1 MYNLDGIFYQMQRL
15 SMVYITVMLIFLISS
30 RFWVKEKRKAKELV
44 LGIVCM
50 FLAIGTIT
58 YYLYVIRNPK
68 ISIHEGFFI
77 EEHRENRSVT
87 RWEYVFTNDKG
98 LKPVFYLD
106 ISSKKNIYPDDFET
120 KNKYRIYF
128 EERTDIIVKV
138 ELLE

>member
-1 MYNLDGIFYQMQRL
+1 
-15 SMVYITVMLIFLISS
+15 MLIFLISS